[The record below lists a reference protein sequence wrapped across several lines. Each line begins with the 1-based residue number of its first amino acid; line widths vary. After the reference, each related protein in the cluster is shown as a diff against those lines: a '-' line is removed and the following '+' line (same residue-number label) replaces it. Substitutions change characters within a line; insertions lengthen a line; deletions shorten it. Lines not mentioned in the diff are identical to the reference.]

1 MPFPPLTLLF
11 LRNVVSGFSASYFL
25 QMGAM
30 SSYCRGGEAG
40 RPCSCTNITAWGRVW
55 AGAPLNTALMLW
67 GLGGLCGA
75 KEGCASLEN
84 VFFNAEKG

>member
-40 RPCSCTNITAWGRVW
+40 RPCSCTNITAWGEVW
-55 AGAPLNTALMLW
+55 AGAPLNTVLVLW
-67 GLGGLCGA
+67 DLGGLCGA
-75 KEGCASLEN
+75 KEETCFLRKC
-84 VFFNAEKG
+84 VF